1 MNAFEHLLS
10 PFGVKEFF
18 SEYWHRKPLHIP
30 GSESKFAHLPGIT
43 ELPAILSGR
52 FADNRWTG
60 GQIYKAQ
67 ASFVDRAGNVRKLNA
82 VQSMWPDLFNA
93 GASLCFE
100 ALHRS
105 DAELTRY
112 VDDIASTTRLPGKI
126 VTTCYL
132 TPPNSGSGMHFDS
145 QHGFFMQVGGKK
157 HWKFSQRAGWKDAP
171 ANLELSA
178 LTPDMKTF
186 LESTKVEIETPQQT
200 GLQEVTLNTG
210 DVLYLPPGFWHEA
223 RTSDSPSLH
232 HTLTFVPLGAWQL
245 LVAYLRRSTFEKPS
259 LRRDLRYAS
268 ESGDGDARKLLEV
281 AIADLR
287 ETVNHLSAD
296 EVERFFHQVSSMGNP
311 FKEYLIMS

>member
-1 MNAFEHLLS
+1 MNSLKHLLS
-10 PFGVKEFF
+10 PFDVAQFF
-18 SEYWHRKPLHIP
+18 TEHWHRKPLYIR
-30 GSESKFAHLPGIT
+30 GEEGKFANLPGIN
-43 ELPAILSGR
+43 ELPALLSGK
-52 FADNRWTG
+52 FLNDRWIG

-67 ASFVDRAGNVRKLNA
+67 ASFVDRTGNTKKLNA

-112 VDDIASTTRLPGKI
+112 VDDIASTTPLPGKI

-145 QHGFFMQVGGKK
+145 QHAFFMQVAGKK

-171 ANLELSA
+171 ANLELLA
-178 LTPDMKTF
+178 LTPDMKKF
-186 LESTKVEIETPQQT
+186 LESTNVAIATPMET
-200 GLQEVTLNTG
+200 GLHEVTLNTG

-245 LVAYLRRSTFEKPS
+245 LVAYLRRSAIEKPS

-268 ESGDGDARKLLEV
+268 ESGDGDAKKLLEI
-281 AIADLR
+281 AIADLQ

-296 EVERFFHQVSSMGNP
+296 EVERFFHQVTSMEGP
-311 FKEYLIMS
+311 LKDHLLVP